1 MSHPL
6 TVEKC
11 EILSRQSFLDP
22 ETDVE
27 ATVHDMRAA
36 YDLAIDRCIE
46 RLSKEAFGVV
56 MARRLR
62 EAMRPQQQ
70 ENNNE

>member
-1 MSHPL
+1 MTHPL
-6 TVEKC
+6 TDEMCLELSGFTLDDPDYGVEWLI
-11 EILSRQSFLDP
+11 E
-22 ETDVE
+22 
-27 ATVHDMRAA
+27 DMRAA

-46 RLSKEAFGVV
+46 RLSEEAFGVV

-70 ENNNE
+70 ENN